1 MKAFQ
6 RFLALVAILFG
17 AVTLFSGGRVL
28 LGHDPGFLVYRP
40 LLVFNVCMGLVY
52 LAVGGLAWARL
63 RVGMAGAALIFGLN
77 LVVLVLVAWLYSA
90 DGGVAAQSVRA
101 MSLRTGVW
109 LLLFGGLALL
119 VRRRR
124 RLGDAAIA

>member
-1 MKAFQ
+1 MKTFQ

-28 LGHDPGFLVYRP
+28 LGHDPGFLVFRP

-52 LAVGGLAWARL
+52 LAVGGLAWARP
-63 RVGMAGAALIFGLN
+63 RIGKMGAAAVFGLN
-77 LVVLVLVAWLYSA
+77 LLVLLVTAWLYTS
-90 DGGVAAQSVRA
+90 DGSVAVQSVRA

-109 LLLFGGLALL
+109 LLLFGGLAWL
-119 VRRRR
+119 VARTVATE
-124 RLGDAAIA
+124 GDRE